1 MALAPPVR
9 PKFNSL
15 VTSDRLREGA
25 GLRIRGASNI
35 RKGRTSIF
43 REEMGDDE
51 TSCWG
56 PDAYLV
62 APGDKYSTAS
72 PAASAPGTAT
82 TTVIVAAPEPDAGKP
97 WYAKLASR
105 PGLPKRLSSQGRAA
119 VPSVTLS
126 TEN

>member
-1 MALAPPVR
+1 MAALAPPVR

-25 GLRIRGASNI
+25 GLRIRTTSNI

-51 TSCWG
+51 AMCWG

-62 APGDKYSTAS
+62 APGDKYSTA
-72 PAASAPGTAT
+72 APVPVPAT
-82 TTVIVAAPEPDAGKP
+82 TTTQVILPAAADEAPKP
-97 WYAKLASR
+97 WYAKLANR
-105 PGLPKRLSSQGRAA
+105 PGLPKRMSGQGRVA

-126 TEN
+126 TES